1 MSQQHI
7 KSVNIL
13 YSTLLPETLEIWGK
27 PKNIFIK
34 KILKNQALNVKT
46 NKERLCARNLG
57 IMRCQYNLWLR
68 IPIS

>member
-7 KSVNIL
+7 KRVYIL
-13 YSTLLPETLEIWGK
+13 YSSLLPETLEIWGK

-46 NKERLCARNLG
+46 NEKRPCARNLG
-57 IMRCQYNLWLR
+57 IMRCQYN
-68 IPIS
+68 I